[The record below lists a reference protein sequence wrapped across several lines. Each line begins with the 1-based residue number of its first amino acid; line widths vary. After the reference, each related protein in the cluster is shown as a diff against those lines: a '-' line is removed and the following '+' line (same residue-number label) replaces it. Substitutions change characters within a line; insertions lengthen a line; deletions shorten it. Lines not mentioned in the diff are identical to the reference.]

1 MNRIDKLVMQYS
13 DKMLD
18 INNAVDMDYGDKTGA
33 YMAIARQLISDT
45 ATQIANEDLDLED
58 LML

>member
-1 MNRIDKLVMQYS
+1 MNTIDKLVMEYS

-18 INNAVDMDYGDKTGA
+18 INNAENMDYGDKTGA
-33 YMAIARQLISDT
+33 YMAIAKQLISDT
-45 ATQIANEDLDLED
+45 ATQIADQDLDLED